1 MAEKN
6 LIGEL
11 DMYREAGIKPNFSDI
26 AKRYGKDRHTV
37 ASYWRAEGGR
47 PHDGR
52 GDRAGSFDAHIEEV
66 AAKAQL
72 PGVTKKGIH
81 EWLLHRYP
89 GEDLAGYNAFTQ
101 FMRKNGIAVGASG
114 GPEPHPRFETPPGL
128 QLQFD
133 WKESVKMANRD
144 GELFEFHVV
153 AATLG
158 HSRRH
163 IFIRSRTR
171 TTDDLVRCMYAT
183 IARLGG
189 VPREWVTDN
198 MSALV
203 TVKGGR
209 RLKVQRAY
217 EFAKAAGFELK
228 LCRPRSPQTK
238 GKVESSNRFLSRLM
252 AYQGDFDGWDDIDEI
267 VARIEDA
274 SNSEPNETTG
284 LPPSALF
291 MEEKDALLPVGNLR
305 ALEEAMGDV
314 VRVAR
319 VPATMLVS
327 AHGEPMSV
335 PRRCIGDGRKGL
347 VDAMLEL
354 TDAQIALKR
363 RADDERRTRMAN
375 FPYIKTLADFDWGFQ
390 PSVPR
395 GLVEQLATLEFIDR
409 GDNVVLVGSPG
420 VGKTH
425 LSIAIGHEAVMARKQ
440 VYFADC
446 SRLVED
452 LKHASAKEAL
462 ARRMRFYE
470 HCSLLIIDEL
480 GYLDIGKEGADLLFQ
495 LVNRRYAL
503 KRSTVVTTNVP
514 VGRWGDV
521 FGSNVTASAVAD
533 RLCHHCAMIKITG
546 RSYRLKDVS
555 IGGEDGKEEGA

>member
-144 GELFEFHVV
+144 GELFEFNVF

-228 LCRPRSPQTK
+228 LCRP
-238 GKVESSNRFLSRLM
+238 
-252 AYQGDFDGWDDIDEI
+252 
-267 VARIEDA
+267 
-274 SNSEPNETTG
+274 
-284 LPPSALF
+284 PSALQY
-291 MEEKDALLPVGNLR
+291 DALPYRKWSNPLDLKEIGMDDLSLHEKCALQLGWELAGKDDSRDRADMSVDELIDFGENEAENRDLVVWLHGYMDPYEGEIDTARYSKEHIIETCERLRCDIDSSRLPEPEECLDDMALAAES
-305 ALEEAMGDV
+305 ALEENKENN
-314 VRVAR
+314 
-319 VPATMLVS
+319 LE
-327 AHGEPMSV
+327 GE
-335 PRRCIGDGRKGL
+335 
-347 VDAMLEL
+347 
-354 TDAQIALKR
+354 
-363 RADDERRTRMAN
+363 
-375 FPYIKTLADFDWGFQ
+375 
-390 PSVPR
+390 
-395 GLVEQLATLEFIDR
+395 
-409 GDNVVLVGSPG
+409 
-420 VGKTH
+420 
-425 LSIAIGHEAVMARKQ
+425 HE
-440 VYFADC
+440 
-446 SRLVED
+446 
-452 LKHASAKEAL
+452 
-462 ARRMRFYE
+462 
-470 HCSLLIIDEL
+470 
-480 GYLDIGKEGADLLFQ
+480 
-495 LVNRRYAL
+495 
-503 KRSTVVTTNVP
+503 
-514 VGRWGDV
+514 
-521 FGSNVTASAVAD
+521 
-533 RLCHHCAMIKITG
+533 
-546 RSYRLKDVS
+546 
-555 IGGEDGKEEGA
+555 EEIPF